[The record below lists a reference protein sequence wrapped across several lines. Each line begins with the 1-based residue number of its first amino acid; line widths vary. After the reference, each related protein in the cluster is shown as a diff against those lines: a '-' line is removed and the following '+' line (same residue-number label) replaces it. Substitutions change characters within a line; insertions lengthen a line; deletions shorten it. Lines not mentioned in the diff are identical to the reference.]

1 LKLSILALC
10 AVALISC
17 NDAPAP
23 VEETI
28 LQPQKVDAPQ
38 SSGSTLKGEYV
49 LTPAQDDYAVAGE
62 ARQEIRFDDEGTF
75 TRQRFSDESG
85 TEEGAYFISTA
96 NELVFFVERVNDA
109 QLEWA
114 VMERYLIL
122 ERDDLRLKLQADRA
136 GAFIL
141 EKK

>member
-1 LKLSILALC
+1 MRLSILALC
-10 AVALISC
+10 AVVFISC
-17 NDAPAP
+17 SDAPAP

-28 LQPQKVDAPQ
+28 LQPQKVDAPL
-38 SSGSTLKGEYV
+38 SSGSALSGEY
-49 LTPAQDDYAVAGE
+49 LLKPAEDDYAIAGE
-62 ARQEIRFDDEGTF
+62 ARAEIRFDDEGKFKRKRT
-75 TRQRFSDESG
+75 SDGASA
-85 TEEGAYFISTA
+85 EEGAYFISTA
-96 NELVFFVERVNDA
+96 GELVFFVERVGDA

-122 ERDDLRLKLQADRA
+122 EQDDSRLRLQADRA